1 MKVSGV
7 PMLESRGDEKWGSEL
22 GYQLYKKNT
31 HVLLILPKGK
41 ATNVEAPLV
50 PGSEV
55 V

>member
-1 MKVSGV
+1 
-7 PMLESRGDEKWGSEL
+7 MLETRGDEKWGEEV

-41 ATNVEAPLV
+41 ATNIEAPLT
-50 PGSEV
+50 PAGV